1 MRLARLL
8 YRRAEGR
15 SDFEE
20 VRRILARNAK
30 SLSPDYVER
39 LWGEYNYLLKL
50 LSINLDISAE
60 HNLSKLLDRIID
72 TVIEVVHAERGYL
85 CLVDDKGG
93 LRFEVARG
101 IDKMDLKAGPPHAV
115 SHSILQKTIRGGQAL
130 ITNNAEEDERFADFA
145 SVQDFQLRS
154 VMCAPLRIKDK
165 TIGALYVD
173 NRSIKGNFQQKDLDI
188 LETICAQAAIAIENA
203 QLVDDNVRKQ
213 MKLLAAK
220 EEVEALNQQLSEKVQ
235 RQSSEL
241 AAVRRSLEQSRQY
254 LETKYNY
261 ENIIG
266 RSERIQQLFNLLDR
280 TTETD
285 VPVLIQGESG
295 TGKEL
300 VARAVH
306 FNGPRKS
313 QPFISENASSI
324 SETLFESELFGHVK
338 GAFTGAIADHKGLFE
353 LADKGTLFLDEIGNL
368 SMEMQSKLLRVLE
381 NGEIRRVGGK
391 EVRKVD
397 VRIIT
402 ATNKDLASLVKQG
415 LFREDLYYRLNVI
428 KITLPPLRDRR
439 EDIPLLAE
447 HFLKQRS
454 EPPGAPPK
462 TLSAEALALLTE
474 YNWPGN
480 VRELENEIRRLS
492 ALSGAS
498 SAITAEFVSPHI
510 RIVPPAAAF
519 TIPEQPR
526 DLRETIEEIEK
537 RIIMNTLERYRWNK
551 SKTARMLGLSRDGLR
566 KKMLR
571 YGIQTGEGDEEEEG
585 EESPDGA

>member
-266 RSERIQQLFNLLDR
+266 RSERIQQLFHLLDR